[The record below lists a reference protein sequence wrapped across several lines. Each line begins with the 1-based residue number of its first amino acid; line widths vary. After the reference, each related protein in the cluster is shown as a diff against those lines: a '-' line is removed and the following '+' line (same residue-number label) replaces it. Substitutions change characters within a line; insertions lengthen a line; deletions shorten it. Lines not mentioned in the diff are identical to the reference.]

1 LWPIDSA
8 AYGEASIT
16 YERFKDW
23 WSSFPLGLRAL
34 FFRNRVMGA
43 IGIWP
48 LSIRLAASLKSAR
61 LKGSELSGRMM
72 RTFVDNPSRSWYGSG
87 IVLRPNSWVH
97 VQSKYL
103 CPKASASGSS
113 VQKSSSLANCLPL
126 PTQPKVKPCWRDSIS
141 SVSRMQPAMP
151 DHVPLF
157 AGGRSNRS
165 DVELRSTIIRAE
177 MSERFTDCSQAG
189 IIRQVSK
196 LSLPGQRRP
205 NKITGG

>member
-1 LWPIDSA
+1 LWAIDSA

-87 IVLRPNSWVH
+87 IVLRPQLVGSRAIKILLSQGIGFRLKCAKVEFPCELLALA
-97 VQSKYL
+97 Y
-103 CPKASASGSS
+103 SAQG
-113 VQKSSSLANCLPL
+113 QALLEGFHFFRIQNA
-126 PTQPKVKPCWRDSIS
+126 T
-141 SVSRMQPAMP
+141 
-151 DHVPLF
+151 
-157 AGGRSNRS
+157 SN
-165 DVELRSTIIRAE
+165 A
-177 MSERFTDCSQAG
+177 
-189 IIRQVSK
+189 
-196 LSLPGQRRP
+196 
-205 NKITGG
+205 